1 MIKLVIILV
10 SCFVFP
16 PLAVVIIAWQIHKY
30 LESLNEA
37 TYKPSWTSHKN

>member
-30 LESLNEA
+30 FESLDEA
-37 TYKPSWTSHKN
+37 TYKPSWSNNE